1 MLIDK
6 NKKTVIYSQ
15 GNESE
20 YIFFSLWADGLR
32 NLSAMKE
39 KLLLLNT
46 GKNNI
51 EILNA
56 LHYLYLI
63 GTEEEKIE
71 ATLFRMKK
79 KINPLYAYYVIQNY
93 VTSVTYP
100 NSAKGFKYSIEEQ
113 KKMTTISANSFLKD
127 TNTLEKHFEVFYNL
141 AVDMNKYLYSY
152 EKPFCWSEYIKDP
165 KEIFFKLFDIVVYD
179 NFSEEKIDKLC
190 DIVLYSVDEVILF
203 FLINFVKGGRTERQK
218 KIRSFSFKGGIFSF
232 KRKSSPCYKKI

>member
-1 MLIDK
+1 MLINK
-6 NKKTVIYSQ
+6 NKKSAIYSQ

-20 YIFFSLWADGLR
+20 YLFFSLWADGLR

-56 LHYLYLI
+56 LRYLHLV
-63 GTEEEKIE
+63 GTEEEKME

-100 NSAKGFKYSIEEQ
+100 SLAEGFKCSIEEQ
-113 KKMTTISANSFLKD
+113 KKITTIPANSFLKD
-127 TNTLEKHFEVFYNL
+127 ANTLDKHFEVFYNL
-141 AVDMNKYLYSY
+141 AIDMNQHLYSY

-165 KEIFFKLFDIVVYD
+165 KGIFFKLFDIVVYD
-179 NFSEEKIDKLC
+179 NFSEEKLIS
-190 DIVLYSVDEVILF
+190 YVILYYIQ
-203 FLINFVKGGRTERQK
+203 LTK
-218 KIRSFSFKGGIFSF
+218 
-232 KRKSSPCYKKI
+232 